1 MDTIAAK
8 KAIKKFIFHNVT
20 LYVLII
26 IFLIPPLTFIGLI
39 LIFVLIINLRTTQKS
54 IAKLE
59 DSGTLEKAAAEMMSA
74 NARYLIKGNVIFT
87 ENYIFCKRT
96 GLVLRYDEIL
106 WAYKH
111 RHTSYTIVADQVL
124 DSLALAVEGMKK
136 TIDAV
141 TISKDKDHEIEIAI
155 LEIYRHNKH
164 CLIGYTDE
172 NIRKYKEMIK

>member
-87 ENYIFCKRT
+87 DNYM
-96 GLVLRYDEIL
+96 RYSIIHNCGSNRCEPQL
-106 WAYKH
+106 WRRA
-111 RHTSYTIVADQVL
+111 A
-124 DSLALAVEGMKK
+124 
-136 TIDAV
+136 
-141 TISKDKDHEIEIAI
+141 
-155 LEIYRHNKH
+155 
-164 CLIGYTDE
+164 
-172 NIRKYKEMIK
+172 